1 MEHEKHHKP
10 QQQLQLGAG
19 YTHLSL
25 GERFLGVLQNS
36 LKARMENLHMQ
47 DWSRSV
53 GMVLGLSICL
63 E

>member
-1 MEHEKHHKP
+1 MKSITNLSSSSSWEP
-10 QQQLQLGAG
+10 G